1 MPKLWFLEWG
11 LEKALRGKMKTPSSF
26 SFSFSF
32 SSPILSF
39 SLGRVRRST
48 DFHSPGDGMHS
59 AQHNVGVFEST
70 KNGRQNYRSLASL
83 GGAVLVSFDIFF
95 TPFALFGHRVLCIRS
110 SSTWCFR
117 GSWHLIHCCCL
128 VVFSFSRLPAVFLYH
143 RRILSCLI
151 HSILDELVARRIFA
165 AGESDFSVISAT

>member
-1 MPKLWFLEWG
+1 MNG
-11 LEKALRGKMKTPSSF
+11 STRRDITCSSF
-26 SFSFSF
+26 SFSFL
-32 SSPILSF
+32 ILSS
-39 SLGRVRRST
+39 SLGRVRRFT

-70 KNGRQNYRSLASL
+70 QKNGRQNYRSLASL

-95 TPFALFGHRVLCIRS
+95 TPFALFGHGVLCIRS

-117 GSWHLIHCCCL
+117 GSRHLIHCCCF

-151 HSILDELVARRIFA
+151 HPILDELVARRIFA
-165 AGESDFSVISAT
+165 AGEVHFSVISAT